1 MFIRR
6 FRAVIDLMLLCDSGF
21 SLLNETDDLK
31 AVQII
36 QEAKVDE

>member
-6 FRAVIDLMLLCDSGF
+6 FRAVIDLRLLCDSGF
-21 SLLNETDDLK
+21 PLLNEIDDLK

>member
-1 MFIRR
+1 MFIQR

-21 SLLNETDDLK
+21 SLLNEIDDLK